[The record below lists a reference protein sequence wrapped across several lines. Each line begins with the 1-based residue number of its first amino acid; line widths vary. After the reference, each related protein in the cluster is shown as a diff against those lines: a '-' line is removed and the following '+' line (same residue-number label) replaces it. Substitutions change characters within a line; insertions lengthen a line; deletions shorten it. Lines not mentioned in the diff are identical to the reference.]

1 MTNEE
6 IVELIKIEKQ
16 CVLRADTC
24 DRQCDNCDLVQD
36 SNKLLEMYDE
46 IIYIL
51 DVAFPNTVK
60 EYRELVSYNFKLLD
74 ENKELGKMLNKN
86 KQPTIGEL
94 HDGKFYDGEKW
105 VPIYVSYE
113 LSNIYGGQAEYIRKL
128 IIELHKVRKAKKKW
142 KRKAKVYKTGLE
154 NVKKLLES
162 MRSPEAV
169 PCEKWGSE
177 LKITCE
183 GEQV

>member
-6 IVELIKIEKQ
+6 IIELIKIEKQ

-60 EYRELVSYNFKLLD
+60 EYRELVSDNSILQD
-74 ENKELGKMLNKN
+74 ENKELRKMLNKN
-86 KQPTIGEL
+86 KQPTIGDIS
-94 HDGKFYDGEKW
+94 DGKFYDGEKW
-105 VPIYVSYE
+105 IPIYASYE
-113 LSNIYGGQAEYIRKL
+113 LSNIYNGQAEYIKKL
-128 IIELHKVRKAKKKW
+128 IIELRKVHKAKKKW
-142 KRKAKVYKTGLE
+142 KRKAKVYKAGLE
-154 NVKKLLES
+154 NVKKLFES
-162 MRSPEAV
+162 TRSPEAV
-169 PCEKWGSE
+169 PM
-177 LKITCE
+177 
-183 GEQV
+183 

>member
-6 IVELIKIEKQ
+6 IIELIKTEKQ

-24 DRQCDNCDLVQD
+24 DRKCGSCILVQD

-60 EYRELVSYNFKLLD
+60 EYRELVSDNSILQN
-74 ENKELGKMLNKN
+74 ENKKLRKKLGMD
-86 KQPTIGEL
+86 KQATIGDMC
-94 HDGKFYDGEKW
+94 DGKFYDGEKW
-105 VPIYVSYE
+105 VPIYASHE

-128 IIELHKVRKAKKKW
+128 IIELRKVRKAKKKW
-142 KRKAKVYKTGLE
+142 KRKAKVYKAGLE
-154 NVKKLLES
+154 NV
-162 MRSPEAV
+162 RSRLHQINA
-169 PCEKWGSE
+169 K
-177 LKITCE
+177 